1 MGDPD
6 EAPAPKRGRRALVI
20 VLGGTV
26 LVMGAVALGVQ
37 AVKPLIVPEDFRG
50 RGAGAVTVEIA
61 PGASAGDVAQ
71 TLARAG
77 VVASERS
84 FVRVVEARAK
94 AGSLRP
100 GLFRLKRGMSAA
112 AALDLLLAPASRVV
126 KRVTIP
132 EGLRNSEALARLA
145 AGSGIAPTDF
155 KKAVAEPGRFAL
167 PAYAGGRV
175 EGFLFPATY
184 EVEGSTTAHDLVQ
197 SMIDRFQLAA
207 EHVGLERRAA
217 EVGLTPLQVVVM
229 ASIVQAEGGRED
241 DFPKIARV
249 IYNRLAR
256 GAKLEMCSTVLY
268 VQGRRTLKIT
278 ERDTRVASPYNTY
291 LHRGLPP
298 GAISNPGE
306 SAIRAALKP
315 AKGDWYWFVTTD
327 PGRRITKFTDKES
340 EFVKYREELNRY
352 LRVN

>member
-1 MGDPD
+1 MVALGG
-6 EAPAPKRGRRALVI
+6 AALVAG
-20 VLGGTV
+20 VV
-26 LVMGAVALGVQ
+26 VLGVQ
-37 AVKPLIVPEDFRG
+37 AVRPLIVPEDFQG

-61 PGASAGDVAQ
+61 SGATARDVAQ

-84 FVRVVEARAK
+84 FVRAVEARSK

-100 GLFRLKRGMSAA
+100 GLFRLRRGMSAA
-112 AALDLLLAPASRVV
+112 AALELLLEPTSRVV
-126 KRVTIP
+126 RRVVIP

-145 AGSGIAPTDF
+145 AGSGIALADF
-155 KKAVAEPGRFAL
+155 KKAVADPGRLTL
-167 PAYAGGRV
+167 PAYAEGRV

-184 EVEGSTTAHDLVQ
+184 EVEEATTAHDLLQ
-197 SMIDRFQLAA
+197 SMVDRFGVAA
-207 EHVGLERRAA
+207 EHIGLERRAA
-217 EVGLTPLQVVVM
+217 EVHLTPLQVVIV
-229 ASIVQAEGGRED
+229 AGIVQAEGGREAD
-241 DFPKIARV
+241 YPKIARV

-268 VQGRRTLKIT
+268 AQGRRTLKIT
-278 ERDTRVASPYNTY
+278 ERDTRVDSPYNTY
-291 LHRGLPP
+291 RHGGLPP

-306 SAIRAALKP
+306 SAMLAALQP
-315 AKGDWYWFVTTD
+315 AKGDWFWFATTD

-352 LRVN
+352 LGANHQ